1 MYSMKVLFDELW
13 ENKKPFVFFRTP
25 GANQITLYC
34 QEDSSLHFD
43 NGFSKEGFVMR
54 PFKITKEVVCIPA
67 RQQKKFSIPKP
78 KVFEQKR
85 PYFIKDQS
93 QKASHAQ
100 WVSQALQEIQ
110 KGN

>member
-1 MYSMKVLFDELW
+1 
-13 ENKKPFVFFRTP
+13 
-25 GANQITLYC
+25 
-34 QEDSSLHFD
+34 
-43 NGFSKEGFVMR
+43 MR

-110 KGN
+110 KGQLKKVVVSQKITVGQAIEDHLSFF